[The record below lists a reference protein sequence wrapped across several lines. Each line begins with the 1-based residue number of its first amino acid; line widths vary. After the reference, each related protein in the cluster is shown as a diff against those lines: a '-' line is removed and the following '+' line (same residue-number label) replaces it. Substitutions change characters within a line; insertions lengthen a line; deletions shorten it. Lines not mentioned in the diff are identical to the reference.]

1 MRLWTFLLLYV
12 GWRVLLLYVRR
23 FVLLFDVNRCVRLL
37 VAVPTLVMR
46 AICLRDPGA
55 TIPLHRHLYVPYLGR
70 LHLLH
75 GRHIVRIPRRDYD
88 LRLRSWLLLLLRV
101 AIALLHLGVLLA
113 WWSRH
118 VHMWMA
124 LLVMWLRISLRHLR
138 LHLGVLRRVTLV
150 LVAIWRLLLLLR
162 SIRYILA
169 VAICLLRRPVL
180 VMPRVHSG
188 GFLR

>member
-1 MRLWTFLLLYV
+1 MRLRTFLLLHV
-12 GWRVLLLYVRR
+12 RWRVFLSNV
-23 FVLLFDVNRCVRLL
+23 DRCVRLL
-37 VAVPTLVMR
+37 IAVPTLVMR
-46 AICLRDPGA
+46 AICLRGLGA

-75 GRHIVRIPRRDYD
+75 GRHIVRVPRRNYD

-118 VHMWMA
+118 VHMWMT
-124 LLVMWLRISLRHLR
+124 LLVMRLWISLRHLR
-138 LHLGVLRRVTLV
+138 LHLGVLRRIALV
-150 LVAIWRLLLLLR
+150 LVAILRRRRLLLLLLLG
-162 SIRYILA
+162 SILYILA
-169 VAICLLRRPVL
+169 VAICLRRPVL

-188 GFLR
+188 CFLR